1 MTTPIDRLNR
11 VLQLCAVALFFGA
24 CAGEKAFAQLVDNMA
39 SLVLGAREAIVG
51 DGLLPTSVFDS
62 SLAELRHF
70 RDRPD
75 GAFWYAVSWAEGT
88 KP

>member
-1 MTTPIDRLNR
+1 
-11 VLQLCAVALFFGA
+11 
-24 CAGEKAFAQLVDNMA
+24 MA

-51 DGLLPTSVFDS
+51 DGLLPGSVFDS
-62 SLAELRHF
+62 SLTELRRF